1 MRARI
6 TATGTLYGG
15 RQIVNFGYGAVH
27 YHEGMVFD
35 RRRTMRQRA
44 NDAVRAAAARID
56 DDTGRAA
63 QRAARTLVF
72 TVGLLRV
79 PTLIIGVASVPFIA
93 AVLVLGIAAD
103 SLGGIIA
110 VVAGVVMAAVSAVFF
125 WRRRNILEAVQDE
138 GQLATELA
146 IMAELA
152 GKAEETRGVLVQI
165 AGGGGFR
172 VFSRLRGLWSGTRL
186 GQRWIEAIGDLP
198 RAKWFG
204 PPRIGTTVAISIAAL
219 WLIPVSFVACLF
231 TLIAAVAGSL

>member
-1 MRARI
+1 
-6 TATGTLYGG
+6 
-15 RQIVNFGYGAVH
+15 
-27 YHEGMVFD
+27 
-35 RRRTMRQRA
+35 MRQRA
-44 NDAVRAAAARID
+44 NDAVRSAAARID
-56 DDTGRAA
+56 DRTGRAA
-63 QRAARTLVF
+63 EHAARTLVV

-79 PTLIIGVASVPFIA
+79 PTLIIGIASVPFII
-93 AVLVLGIAAD
+93 AVLLLGIAAD
-103 SLGGIIA
+103 SLGGTIA
-110 VVAGVVMAAVSAVFF
+110 IVAGVVMAAVTVMFF
-125 WRRRNILEAVQDE
+125 WRRRNILDAVQDE

-152 GKAEETRGVLVQI
+152 GKAEESRGVLIQI

-204 PPRIGTTVAISIAAL
+204 PPRIGTTVAMSIAAL
-219 WLIPVSFVACLF
+219 WLIPVSFIACLF